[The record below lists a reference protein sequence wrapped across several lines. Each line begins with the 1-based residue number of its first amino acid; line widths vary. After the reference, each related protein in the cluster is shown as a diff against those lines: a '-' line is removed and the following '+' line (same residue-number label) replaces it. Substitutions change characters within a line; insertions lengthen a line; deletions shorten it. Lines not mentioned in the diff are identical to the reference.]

1 MFHVPPVDH
10 SVPPGRFSVD
20 GAHAVMQEHIGCSID
35 TCPIKRCAKAFLVER
50 GRLQP
55 AERPKFGF

>member
-1 MFHVPPVDH
+1 MFPVPPVDH
-10 SVPPGRFSVD
+10 SVPSGDLSVRR
-20 GAHAVMQEHIGCSID
+20 AHTAMQEHIRCPLEA
-35 TCPIKRCAKAFLVER
+35 CPIKQWAKAFLVAC